1 MKKQFLAIVGALA
14 LALAAPSV
22 ALAANSP
29 ANIAPTTGTASSGMS
44 LVVSGGK
51 TSGNGALYVAESAS
65 AASNTVLETDDIA
78 VVSFRVWAEGDVD
91 TSNLTLTFSVGKQ
104 YAGASVKVY
113 IQHDDGSNEVKDAKV
128 ASDGTITI
136 TVDRL
141 SVFTVVIDKT
151 TIKAGAADGTGT
163 GTEGT
168 TVDTSSKSPQT
179 GVSGHAVEIATGVA
193 LVAAA
198 GCAVYA
204 VRSRAHAE

>member
-1 MKKQFLAIVGALA
+1 MKKQLLAIVGALA
-14 LALAAPSV
+14 LALAVPSV

-29 ANIAPTTGTASSGMS
+29 ANIAPTTGTASNGMS
-44 LVVSGGK
+44 LVISGGK

-104 YAGASVKVY
+104 YAGASATVY
-113 IQHDDGSNEVKDAKV
+113 IQHDDGSNEVKDVKV
-128 ASDGTITI
+128 ASDGTVTI

-151 TIKAGAADGTGT
+151 TIKAGAAEGA

-168 TVDTSSKSPQT
+168 AVDTSSKSPQT
-179 GVSGHAVEIATGVA
+179 GVSGHAVMVATGVA

-198 GCAVYA
+198 GCAVYV